1 MTLNRYIKTLIAMTA
16 TVAALALASCTESG
30 DEPVT
35 AKTFQTGLY
44 ITLGDVNDSRAS
56 RAPGDDTQYNPGAG
70 YENYID
76 LENRNIKVAFYDID
90 DKYLGELDEFDVI
103 PMESV
108 QNSKRYYL
116 QGATKVNLSS
126 GKFKVLVLANWPEY
140 PAVMS
145 FDNIWKEQFEYSA
158 GSMPSATNLIPLYG
172 ILDVSLSPSAIKPD
186 INVNL
191 GNIHLLRSLAKIEV
205 IYEDASDSWTLSKLQ
220 LTNYNTKGFCGPTG
234 ITKQS
239 DYVKNEWGL
248 DYIDKPFIPAQPEP
262 GNNLDF
268 KPIEGQPNHY
278 ILYVPEY
285 ANKLADGTLR
295 HEAERAR
302 LLVDFKES
310 ILGERYSD
318 IRNDALPGKPVVDIL
333 RNNWYKIT
341 IKKINEQ
348 TEVTFE
354 VDVIPYKVVDLDPIF
369 GLGKYT
375 G

>member
-1 MTLNRYIKTLIAMTA
+1 MTA

-205 IYEDASDSWTLSKLQ
+205 IYEDASDSWTL
-220 LTNYNTKGFCGPTG
+220 
-234 ITKQS
+234 
-239 DYVKNEWGL
+239 
-248 DYIDKPFIPAQPEP
+248 
-262 GNNLDF
+262 
-268 KPIEGQPNHY
+268 
-278 ILYVPEY
+278 
-285 ANKLADGTLR
+285 
-295 HEAERAR
+295 
-302 LLVDFKES
+302 
-310 ILGERYSD
+310 
-318 IRNDALPGKPVVDIL
+318 
-333 RNNWYKIT
+333 
-341 IKKINEQ
+341 
-348 TEVTFE
+348 
-354 VDVIPYKVVDLDPIF
+354 
-369 GLGKYT
+369 
-375 G
+375 